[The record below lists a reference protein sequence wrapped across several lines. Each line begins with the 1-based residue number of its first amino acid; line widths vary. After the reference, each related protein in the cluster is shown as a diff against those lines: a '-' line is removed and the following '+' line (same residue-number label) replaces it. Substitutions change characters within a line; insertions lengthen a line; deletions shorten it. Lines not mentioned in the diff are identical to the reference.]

1 MLTIAVAVCLVCAF
15 LSGFFF
21 WRTERAVHD
30 AIFQADPYG
39 WEIGPPEWQG
49 YCRHDNAR
57 DRARAGLALPPDDF
71 SVLDDG
77 LRLLDCFTKSGK
89 PL

>member
-21 WRTERAVHD
+21 WRTERVLQD

-39 WEIGPPEWQG
+39 WEIEPPEWQG
-49 YCRHDNAR
+49 YCRHDNQR
-57 DRARAGLALPPDDF
+57 DLYRVELSA
-71 SVLDDG
+71 
-77 LRLLDCFTKSGK
+77 GK